1 MSSSNARPPARRGP
15 SGAWGRLRQPQIDPL
30 EVYGLPSKGETRLA
44 DLKTQETYFERI
56 VTRYM
61 KFCAS
66 HPTGEKLE
74 AAFQNLGIAATSTPT
89 PSPAVASLH
98 TAKAQHHT
106 TTTSHQPQAQEM
118 STILMAMRKLR
129 EALVA
134 SHRVDAFAQRVYT
147 FQIRASIL
155 CKHLETY
162 HPALQYLLYK
172 IHPRTPLSRPEL
184 QEFASYLVLDMV
196 CRQGDFVDA
205 YRLKRCFGIRDGKVD
220 RVVKALVHDDWVVF
234 WRMRRAVDGYQRCLM
249 SWAEEGVRLHA
260 LKCLGRGYMMVD
272 KGFVERS
279 ADRGWD
285 ELVERD
291 KVGWVLREDGVVVVR
306 KPKGT

>member
-74 AAFQNLGIAATSTPT
+74 AAFQNLGIATTSTPT

-106 TTTSHQPQAQEM
+106 TTTPQQPQAQEM

-134 SHRVDAFAQRVYT
+134 SHRVDAFAQRVPAIPAVQNPPT
-147 FQIRASIL
+147 HASI
-155 CKHLETY
+155 ETGI
-162 HPALQYLLYK
+162 A
-172 IHPRTPLSRPEL
+172 
-184 QEFASYLVLDMV
+184 
-196 CRQGDFVDA
+196 
-205 YRLKRCFGIRDGKVD
+205 GIRQLLGV
-220 RVVKALVHDDWVVF
+220 
-234 WRMRRAVDGYQRCLM
+234 GY
-249 SWAEEGVRLHA
+249 GVQTR
-260 LKCLGRGYMMVD
+260 
-272 KGFVERS
+272 
-279 ADRGWD
+279 
-285 ELVERD
+285 
-291 KVGWVLREDGVVVVR
+291 
-306 KPKGT
+306 